1 MWRRLFCTLSSC
13 LASRK
18 AGIAQKRMKA
28 VEMIND
34 SFPSLAILRSS
45 SRVEYILIVIC
56 RKYERLFNRQWGHT
70 GLINNAREW
79 RLFASL
85 TNGTFWEQSKINQRQ
100 VTTRGG
106 REGIRGKTNWSFV
119 DLGNAL
125 GSWSLFHEDIDYWN
139 FVFWR
144 HFKDWVIES
153 LDYRLELV
161 PRSFDDVLKT
171 IKDRGRN

>member
-1 MWRRLFCTLSSC
+1 MWRWLFCTLSGC

-18 AGIAQKRMKA
+18 AGIAQKRMKV

-34 SFPSLAILRSS
+34 SFPSLDIVRSS

-119 DLGNAL
+119 DLGDAL
-125 GSWSLFHEDIDYWN
+125 GSWSLFHEESRDCRVLTLCDLKTFQGLGYRESRLSTRACSKK
-139 FVFWR
+139 FWR
-144 HFKDWVIES
+144 CFEDNQ
-153 LDYRLELV
+153 R
-161 PRSFDDVLKT
+161 
-171 IKDRGRN
+171 